1 MVFFKSMLMARV
13 RLGFE
18 EEEEEE
24 EYMVGCRGA

>member
-13 RLGFE
+13 RFGFE